1 MAGRHEGAP
10 AVYVRRVWGGWPW
23 LVAYRLSGMACRTRV
38 AGGQFVLFSRPTVV
52 RYTLQNP
59 AGLQL

>member
-38 AGGQFVLFSRPTVV
+38 AG
-52 RYTLQNP
+52 
-59 AGLQL
+59 